1 MNHSQHGRAATFST
15 KHVVGLFVF
24 YVVLAFCVLTFTF
37 YYVFN
42 RGELRLVTGLTLAFA
57 IVATLI
63 HVKAG
68 KRDRLDDLIDKGP

>member
-1 MNHSQHGRAATFST
+1 MEHPRHGRAATFST

-24 YVVLAFCVLTFTF
+24 YVLLAFCVLTFTF

-42 RGELRLVTGLTLAFA
+42 RGELRLVTVLTFGFA
-57 IVATLI
+57 IVATFV

-68 KRDRLDDLIDKGP
+68 KRGRLDDLIDKGP